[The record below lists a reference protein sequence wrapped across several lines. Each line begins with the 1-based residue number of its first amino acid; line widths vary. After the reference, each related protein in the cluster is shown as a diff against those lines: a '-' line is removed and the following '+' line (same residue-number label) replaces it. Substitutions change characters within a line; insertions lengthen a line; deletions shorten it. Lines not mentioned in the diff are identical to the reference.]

1 MPKAMVVPSCVQL
14 MQRMREGTLCF
25 ATDFCSGD
33 HSPKSLAVPEAS
45 CCETGLYDM
54 HMMESLWLY
63 LRMPSALAVQMM
75 TVRSSP
81 PEAKRLPSLAYATQ

>member
-54 HMMESLWLY
+54 HIMESLWLY
-63 LRMPSALAVQMM
+63 LRMPSALEVQMI
-75 TVRSSP
+75 TVLSSP
-81 PEAKRLPSLAYATQ
+81 PDANRFPSVA

>member
-63 LRMPSALAVQMM
+63 LRMPSALLVQIII
-75 TVRSSP
+75 VLSAP
-81 PEAKRLPSLAYATQ
+81 PDAKRLPSRENATQ